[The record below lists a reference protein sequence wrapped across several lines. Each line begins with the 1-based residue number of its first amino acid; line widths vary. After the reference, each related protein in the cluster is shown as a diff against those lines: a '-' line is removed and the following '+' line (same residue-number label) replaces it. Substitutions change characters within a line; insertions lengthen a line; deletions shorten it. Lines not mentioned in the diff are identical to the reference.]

1 MSRTRTCSHLPAC
14 AALVV
19 SALAAAPAAA
29 QSVYAGVGTTGLS
42 LGFGHTYSE
51 QLGARAE
58 ASLVPTL
65 SRSFVQDGIDYS
77 GEVKSARFAA
87 LVDWH
92 PLSGGFRLT
101 AGLSGGKTSGDFA
114 GAPSTGSTITIG
126 TSTVPVGPADR
137 YDSKIAV
144 PSAMPYVGL
153 GWGHSPAKGWG
164 MHADAGLLI
173 GTPTVTGSLSPSLSA
188 KIAQSGGDPQAE
200 LERELQTVRDTT
212 GKVVGLPVLS
222 VGVSYRW

>member
-1 MSRTRTCSHLPAC
+1 MSRAFVRFRLPAC
-14 AALVV
+14 TALLV

-42 LGFGHTYSE
+42 LGFGHTYSA

-58 ASLVPTL
+58 VSLVPTL
-65 SRSFVQDGIDYS
+65 SRSFAQDGIDYT
-77 GEVKSARFAA
+77 GEVKSTRFAA

-101 AGLSGGKTSGDFA
+101 AGLSGGKSSGEFA

-126 TSTVPVGPADR
+126 TTTVPVGPADR
-137 YDSKIAV
+137 YDSRIEF

-153 GWGHSPAKGWG
+153 GWGHTPAKGWG
-164 MHADAGLLI
+164 LHADAGLLI

-188 KIAQSGGDPQAE
+188 KIALTGRDPQAE

-212 GKVVGLPVLS
+212 GKVVGLLVLS